1 MNEDGRGHHRERT
14 RKKAKARDGPV
25 PEPYLALAPRPLLA
39 TPPAPD
45 PVTANLILP
54 STYVRRTRPS
64 SAGPSS
70 NAHAP
75 SPNWPAQQYAA
86 GLLAPPAIMPRRQGG
101 AAAPTP
107 PPQQQQQRGG
117 YAANWASPPAIMP
130 GGSAASSS
138 MQTGRSVARPGI
150 PGERAQRRRGGRV
163 VNQEGSSLAR
173 RLTVTSREEGRA
185 IGLSRGASMR
195 RVNLW
200 DDLPETDE
208 APPPFP
214 FPTASNTR
222 LPPTFGG
229 SQAGDLPE
237 IGEEGSAPVPPRSPP
252 PRFDDLF
259 PRRHSTGEAL
269 APQRPTLRLTHSD
282 VAVAESETA
291 TQVFVSAPS
300 SPISEPSTAH
310 GDYDDSDER
319 DDRRMWNADL
329 SAGYSLEERVR
340 REAVRQAARAKALA
354 SGASHHVAQMV
365 AQAATPLPRAA
376 ESSGAAAEAARAEVA
391 RAEAARAEAARLQAA
406 RAEAARVEAARIEAA
421 RAEAARAEAAREEE
435 ERAEAARE
443 AAKAEAARVAAE
455 AARAEVVRLD
465 RIRAEA
471 QEALASKAEAKRAR
485 AAQSEARRRAEKTEA
500 EHRKLMAEAATRR
513 FQAELAA
520 TRRAEAQEA
529 SRRRDIEAAVRHII
543 GSARVPES
551 DVDAACNAA
560 FQALKGKTPTADE
573 LVAAAKEAVE
583 TRIPSRTPRASL
595 DEGRRQSMGEPMPRP
610 GSANGPPPQR
620 STPSPVNSATAR
632 ARSTPSPFDSAHS
645 DRVASPRPP
654 SAQSRASA
662 DSNPRRASRIQLI
675 QGNLVEVPLD
685 LSPPSSRDRT
695 PPPNPTAGTIPWP
708 QPYSPPSRP
717 RQSTSDSGR
726 RRSDVSEAENIT
738 QTPITSSP
746 RSSFSIPTETVEPL
760 PAASQFKERSGSGGQ
775 RRPGNGRSTS
785 ASTIDT
791 IPEHIVFPMAN
802 VAPIAENVNAPAPA
816 PATSREDKRLS
827 RGNAVRRSSAS
838 QLPSPGANPRRT
850 SLPPSKPDLPPLFT
864 TPGLFTEEAPEGGTR
879 VSPPRPTVQRSKTAD
894 EVEHAEAPPPMPHRH
909 SIDSTAPSP
918 ATSNGVSAA
927 DLRKPLPS
935 LPPGREAALRRRE
948 LGAPIEL
955 EDTDSPPP
963 ISQPAETPPLAGPLL
978 DLKTAAPAVPPK
990 SPEFADLGLT
1000 ASELLDLLEG
1010 DAPAAESSAQASA
1023 RAAARQMFESQLEQ
1037 QSAIEAQVELDRQH
1051 ALALET
1057 ETEPEIEKVI
1067 EKLDFP
1073 PLPTP
1078 KRPPV
1083 PPRPRISI
1091 QSDSEPP
1098 RLVAFTPTT
1107 PLNPVSP
1114 LVFPTPR
1121 TSLNST
1127 SAPQQIANPSPFN
1140 SSASPRR
1147 QPPPVPPKS
1156 SGSIRRPPP
1165 PPPPPR
1171 AAASTPVTATT
1182 TNTTA
1187 TPETPPD
1194 LLRVRPQ
1201 LMQVASFSSSTS
1213 SLSDVPDSRAPS
1225 PVQSVQSVTSQP
1237 GRPRGPRGPRP
1248 APPPVPP
1255 RPWASRRP
1263 PPPPPPP
1270 RQSQA
1275 PPEVPPP
1282 PARLATR
1289 PARPLS
1295 DIGMPTPAVD
1305 TTPEI
1310 PRPQSS
1316 VDVHHSVSDD
1326 EDDEADEPEFEYT
1339 DLDLFASRLEGTGQE
1354 YEGLTH
1360 LTQFMGPATDPG
1372 ASAVALDTLIRAPVA
1387 IDSKRTNA
1395 KGKVKLKMSVLGA
1408 RVTTCPICL
1417 AQFRG
1422 GDAAVCL
1429 PRCGH
1434 VSHETCATRWFKESS
1449 NCMICRLPLIEETLI

>member
-1 MNEDGRGHHRERT
+1 
-14 RKKAKARDGPV
+14 
-25 PEPYLALAPRPLLA
+25 
-39 TPPAPD
+39 
-45 PVTANLILP
+45 
-54 STYVRRTRPS
+54 
-64 SAGPSS
+64 
-70 NAHAP
+70 
-75 SPNWPAQQYAA
+75 
-86 GLLAPPAIMPRRQGG
+86 
-101 AAAPTP
+101 
-107 PPQQQQQRGG
+107 
-117 YAANWASPPAIMP
+117 
-130 GGSAASSS
+130 
-138 MQTGRSVARPGI
+138 
-150 PGERAQRRRGGRV
+150 
-163 VNQEGSSLAR
+163 
-173 RLTVTSREEGRA
+173 
-185 IGLSRGASMR
+185 
-195 RVNLW
+195 
-200 DDLPETDE
+200 
-208 APPPFP
+208 
-214 FPTASNTR
+214 
-222 LPPTFGG
+222 
-229 SQAGDLPE
+229 
-237 IGEEGSAPVPPRSPP
+237 
-252 PRFDDLF
+252 
-259 PRRHSTGEAL
+259 
-269 APQRPTLRLTHSD
+269 
-282 VAVAESETA
+282 
-291 TQVFVSAPS
+291 
-300 SPISEPSTAH
+300 
-310 GDYDDSDER
+310 
-319 DDRRMWNADL
+319 MWNADL

-340 REAVRQAARAKALA
+340 REGVRQSARAKALA

-365 AQAATPLPRAA
+365 AQAATPLP
-376 ESSGAAAEAARAEVA
+376 GAAGEAARAEAA
-391 RAEAARAEAARLQAA
+391 RVEAERAEAARLQAA
-406 RAEAARVEAARIEAA
+406 RTEAARAESARIEAA
-421 RAEAARAEAAREEE
+421 RAEAARVEAAREEE

-465 RIRAEA
+465 RVRAEA
-471 QEALASKAEAKRAR
+471 LEALASKAEAKRAKV
-485 AAQSEARRRAEKTEA
+485 AQSEARRRAEKTEA

-520 TRRAEAQEA
+520 TRRADAQQA

-551 DVDAACNAA
+551 DVEAACDEA

-573 LVAAAKEAVE
+573 LVAAAKEAVDA
-583 TRIPSRTPRASL
+583 RIPNHTPRASL
-595 DEGRRQSMGEPMPRP
+595 DEGRRRSMGDPALRP
-610 GSANGPPPQR
+610 GSANGPPPPR
-620 STPSPVNSATAR
+620 STPSPANSVTER
-632 ARSTPSPFDSAHS
+632 ARSTPSPFDSGHS

-654 SAQSRASA
+654 SVQSRASA
-662 DSNPRRASRIQLI
+662 DSNSRRASRIQLI

-717 RQSTSDSGR
+717 RQGTSESGR

-746 RSSFSIPTETVEPL
+746 RSSFSIPADAVEPL
-760 PAASQFKERSGSGGQ
+760 PAVSQFRERSGSGGQ
-775 RRPGNGRSTS
+775 RRPGPGRSTS

-802 VAPIAENVNAPAPA
+802 LRPIAETSDAPAS
-816 PATSREDKRLS
+816 TTTREEKRLS
-827 RGNAVRRSSAS
+827 RGYAVRRSSAS

-850 SLPPSKPDLPPLFT
+850 SIASSKPELPPLFAS
-864 TPGLFTEEAPEGGTR
+864 PGLFTEEAPEGGTG

-894 EVEHAEAPPPMPHRH
+894 EVEHVEAPPPMPHRH
-909 SIDSTAPSP
+909 SIDSAAPSP
-918 ATSNGVSAA
+918 ATSNGVSVA

-963 ISQPAETPPLAGPLL
+963 IIQPTETPTLSGSLP
-978 DLKTAAPAVPPK
+978 DLKTVAPALPPK

-1000 ASELLDLLEG
+1000 TSELLELLEDG
-1010 DAPAAESSAQASA
+1010 APAAESSAQASA

-1037 QSAIEAQVELDRQH
+1037 QSAIEAQVERDRQH

-1057 ETEPEIEKVI
+1057 DIEPEIEKVI

-1073 PLPTP
+1073 PLPVP
-1078 KRPPV
+1078 QRPPV
-1083 PPRPRISI
+1083 PSRPRISI
-1091 QSDSEPP
+1091 QSESEPP

-1127 SAPQQIANPSPFN
+1127 SSTVNPSPLN
-1140 SSASPRR
+1140 SSSSPRR
-1147 QPPPVPPKS
+1147 PPPPVPPK

-1171 AAASTPVTATT
+1171 ASASTPVTATT
-1182 TNTTA
+1182 NTTA
-1187 TPETPPD
+1187 SPETPPD

-1213 SLSDVPDSRAPS
+1213 SLSDVPDTRAPS
-1225 PVQSVQSVTSQP
+1225 PVQSVQSASSQQ

-1282 PARLATR
+1282 PARLTTR

-1305 TTPEI
+1305 TTPAI

-1360 LTQFMGPATDPG
+1360 LTQFMGPAHDPG